1 MLSCKAFKDINLL
14 INDINKEELINK
26 KRRNFNILNDVIIS
40 CKNSINSFDID
51 LPSTEDDE
59 LEEIEHDNTLNHTI
73 LSYEL
78 FHVLENLIKINF
90 NKNNKDEILETK
102 ILQCFDEKPLIP
114 LGLFRIKIVDLLSVL
129 FAYFKNIPQ
138 LYDLLIE
145 SQFFENVFIYLFEY
159 ELNNIYQESLLSL
172 FNSF

>member
-40 CKNSINSFDID
+40 WINSINSFDID

-129 FAYFKNIPQ
+129 FTYFKNIPQ